1 MCIEEHVKMKKN
13 KLLLLLVAVFAFTLF
28 LVACD
33 GDETAEPQTE
43 NPPVV
48 ENPVDDEIDEEEI
61 EQVVSLSG
69 TLTVYMPAPGGL
81 ADDLAAAF
89 TAETGVAVDVFQGTT
104 GEILARL
111 EAEAANPIADVVI
124 LASWSDGLGL
134 REQGGLHS
142 FVPEFAGLIHPAF
155 MTDDHTMFG
164 TSASAVGVAYNTTL
178 FDSVSGDWSDFASA
192 EFLNQLVMPDPALS
206 GSANDFLA
214 GFIYDQGEAGWDVWN
229 ALADNGMIVPGA
241 NGPSLEAVVTGERGI
256 LISAVD
262 WNVFNAI
269 NNGEPLGFF
278 YPTSGTVINPRPA
291 MILETSSNIDAAVA
305 FVNFLMSDTAQ
316 QMVIER
322 FLIPGR
328 SDIRSDL
335 RPNVDEITVLDT
347 DWDWMMNNATEISG
361 EFNGFFE

>member
-1 MCIEEHVKMKKN
+1 MKKN
-13 KLLLLLVAVFAFTLF
+13 KLGLLIAMLTVAVLF

-33 GDETAEPQTE
+33 NNGVTEAPQTE
-43 NPPVV
+43 APTAAPDLADT
-48 ENPVDDEIDEEEI
+48 EDDEDDDEPETVE
-61 EQVVSLSG
+61 LSG
-69 TLTVYMPAPGGL
+69 NLTVYMPAPGGL

-89 TAETGVAVDVFQGTT
+89 TELTGVGVDVFQGTT
-104 GEILARL
+104 GEILGRL

-134 REQGGLHS
+134 RAQGGLHS
-142 FVPEFAGLIHPAF
+142 FIPDFADTIHPTF
-155 MTDDHTMFG
+155 MTDDYTMFG
-164 TSASAVGVAYNTTL
+164 TSASAVGVAYNTLL
-178 FDSVSGDWSDFASA
+178 FDEVSGDWSDFEDA
-192 EFLNQLVMPDPALS
+192 EFASQLVMPDPALS
-206 GSANDFLA
+206 GSANDFLS
-214 GFIYDQGEAGWDVWN
+214 GFMYAQGDAGWDVWQ
-229 ALADNGMIVPGA
+229 ALADNDMIVPGA

-291 MILETSSNIDAAVA
+291 MILETSNNIDAAEA
-305 FVNFLMSDTAQ
+305 FVNFLMSDAAQ

-335 RPNVDEITVLDT
+335 RPNVDEIAVLDI
-347 DWDWMMNNATEISG
+347 DWDWMMNNSTEISG
-361 EFNGFFE
+361 EFNDLFQ